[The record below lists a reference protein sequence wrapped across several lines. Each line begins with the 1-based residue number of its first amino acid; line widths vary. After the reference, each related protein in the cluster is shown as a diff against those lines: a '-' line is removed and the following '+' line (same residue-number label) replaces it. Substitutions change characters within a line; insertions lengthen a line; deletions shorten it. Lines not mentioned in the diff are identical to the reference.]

1 MTNLLVHPGP
11 ASPLCWK
18 QLGCRPHHP
27 LPPALNRNTPLESI
41 QSMDQIP
48 IKDTKAFVVSFPL
61 KEVCQENLSAF
72 IYLPE
77 AEFLGEIQTKVLT
90 VFLLAINSHLSALP

>member
-1 MTNLLVHPGP
+1 
-11 ASPLCWK
+11 
-18 QLGCRPHHP
+18 
-27 LPPALNRNTPLESI
+27 
-41 QSMDQIP
+41 MDQIP

-90 VFLLAINSHLSALP
+90 VFLLAINSHLSALPWDFYFFKIKQPLTVSTVQYVPDRKLYPLPYG